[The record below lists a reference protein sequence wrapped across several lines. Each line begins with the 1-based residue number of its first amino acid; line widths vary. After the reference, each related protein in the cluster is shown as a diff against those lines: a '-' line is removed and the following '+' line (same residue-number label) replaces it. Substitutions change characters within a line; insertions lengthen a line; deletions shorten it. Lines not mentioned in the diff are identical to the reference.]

1 MKIADE
7 YFNNCRKIAVRN
19 PELMGKKVRYKA
31 FARENGIVV
40 GSNKSVNFIKENT
53 YGSVKVMGLKDGDIF
68 HSGEPVLIIEGNFYD
83 LVVFETG
90 YMGFLSYSGAAA
102 EMAEIVRAANGTPV
116 IDMSA
121 RHFPWQ
127 IIEETALAAYLGGA
141 AGKSTQAGYDYVQK
155 WYGPVD
161 DFKLYASIP
170 HAMAAVA
177 AEMAE
182 RERLFPSI
190 MAAKLFHEIFPDRP
204 ITVLVDYEGRESDV
218 AKQAYEI
225 LGDKLFA
232 VRLDTHCDR
241 QMQGTIPVNVL
252 GNANKVSEY
261 FGEKTGWPLDKF
273 IRYQEDQGIEK
284 VSKYCYGNGVTIEAV
299 YIMRDF
305 LNSIGARDVKIVVS
319 SGFNKNKVKAFREAG
334 APMDFIGTGSWLR
347 FAMFTADI
355 SDVWENGDW
364 KPRLKVGRTHGDG
377 SRAQVLFERK

>member
-31 FARENGIVV
+31 FAREKGIVV

-68 HSGEPVLIIEGNFYD
+68 HSGEPVLIIEGNFYE
-83 LVVFETG
+83 LVVLETT
-90 YMGFLSYSGAAA
+90 YLGFLSYSGAAA

-141 AGKSTQAGYDYVQK
+141 AGTSTQAGYDYVQK

-232 VRLDTHCDR
+232 VRLDTHGDR
-241 QMQGTIPVNVL
+241 QMQGTLTLNPDDELPIFDGFSGHDYDIL
-252 GNANKVSEY
+252 G
-261 FGEKTGWPLDKF
+261 PP
-273 IRYQEDQGIEK
+273 
-284 VSKYCYGNGVTIEAV
+284 KYYTGNGVTIESV
-299 YIMRDF
+299 FVMRKF
-305 LNSIGARDVKIVVS
+305 LDSIGAKNVKIVVS
-319 SGFNKNKVKAFREAG
+319 SGFNKEKVNAFREAG
-334 APMDFIGTGSWLR
+334 APMDFIGTGSWLK
-347 FAMFTADI
+347 FTMFTADI